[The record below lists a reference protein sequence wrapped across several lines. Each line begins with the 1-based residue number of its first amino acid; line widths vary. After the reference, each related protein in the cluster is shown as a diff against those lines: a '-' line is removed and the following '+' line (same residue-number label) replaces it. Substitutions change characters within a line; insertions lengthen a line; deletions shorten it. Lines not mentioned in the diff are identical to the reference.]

1 MLKNL
6 FKKSKEQAIYA
17 PLNGEIVPLEEVP
30 DPVFNQKMMGEGI
43 AIIPS
48 EGKLLSP
55 IDGKV
60 VQIPETKHAIGLTTN
75 DGTEVLI
82 HVGLETVSLK
92 GEGFELKVAAGDTV
106 TKGQPLM
113 EIDLDYIKQH
123 ASSIITPIIITNS
136 NERKLTF
143 TEEKLSVAS
152 ETVIMNVTA

>member
-60 VQIPETKHAIGLTTN
+60 VQIPETKHAIGLATN
-75 DGTEVLI
+75 DGTEILI

-143 TEEKLSVAS
+143 TEEKQSVAS